1 VPALL
6 NREDERAVLNGLLED
21 LRSGR
26 GRVLVVRG
34 EAGVGKSALLEYVT
48 AAAADMR
55 VIPAAGVESEMEL
68 AFASLHQLCGPLLD
82 RLADLPAPQRD
93 ALQIAFGL
101 RAGAAPDRFLVG
113 LAVLTLLAEVAEDR
127 PLLCVLDDA
136 QWLDRA
142 SAQVLTFAARRL
154 LAEPVG
160 LIFAAREP
168 GEQFRGLA
176 ELEVRGLA
184 DKDARRLLRSVVG
197 FRLDERVLD
206 RILAETNGNPLALL
220 ELPQG
225 LGPAQLAGGFGLPG
239 ARAVPAWIVAG
250 FRRRLAALPADTRS
264 LMLIAAAEP
273 TGDPVLLWRAAGQLQ
288 IPAAAAEAAR
298 ADGLLQIGTRVRF
311 RHPLVRSAV
320 YSAASPAERR
330 AAHRAL
336 AEVTDRDRDPDRR
349 AWHLAAAAPG
359 ADDQVAAELERSAG
373 RAQARG
379 GMAAA
384 AAFLQRAAELTG
396 DPAPR
401 SERALAAAQASIQA
415 GALDTAPPLLE
426 IAMAGPLDEFQS
438 ARADWLHGQIA
449 FASGPDSDAPLL
461 LLKAAKRLEPL
472 NPDLARQTYVDAWQ
486 AAVFAGY
493 LAGAGDLLEVS
504 RAARSLPPPAHPPRP
519 VDLLLDGLALM
530 ITDGPAA
537 AAPVLRQAT
546 TAFASA
552 DIPVQESLQWGW
564 LARVAD
570 RAMWDGEGRRL
581 TVRQV
586 QLARDA
592 GALDQLPI
600 LLNMMAMDAV
610 WGGDFTAAAALT
622 AEAAGVC
629 EATGSR
635 LAPYAAMMLA
645 AYRGRDAEAT
655 PLIRA
660 AIDDGAA
667 TGQGVAVTYAHWAAA
682 ILGNGLG
689 RYADA
694 LAAARQATEHKHP
707 YVSVW
712 TLPELITAAARTGD
726 MGTAREAMDLLADRT
741 RAGGT
746 EEGLGVEARCRAL
759 LSAGK
764 AADECHREAIDQLSR
779 TGLRTE
785 LARAHLLYG
794 EWLRGA
800 DRRADARAQLRAAH
814 DMFTAIGMEAFAER
828 ARHELL
834 AAGETARTRSA
845 GPHDQLTPQETQIAR
860 LARGGLSNPEI
871 AAQLF
876 LSPRTVEYH
885 LRKVFT
891 KLDITSRRQ
900 LRQALP

>member
-1 VPALL
+1 
-6 NREDERAVLNGLLED
+6 
-21 LRSGR
+21 
-26 GRVLVVRG
+26 
-34 EAGVGKSALLEYVT
+34 
-48 AAAADMR
+48 
-55 VIPAAGVESEMEL
+55 
-68 AFASLHQLCGPLLD
+68 
-82 RLADLPAPQRD
+82 
-93 ALQIAFGL
+93 
-101 RAGAAPDRFLVG
+101 
-113 LAVLTLLAEVAEDR
+113 
-127 PLLCVLDDA
+127 
-136 QWLDRA
+136 
-142 SAQVLTFAARRL
+142 
-154 LAEPVG
+154 
-160 LIFAAREP
+160 
-168 GEQFRGLA
+168 
-176 ELEVRGLA
+176 
-184 DKDARRLLRSVVG
+184 
-197 FRLDERVLD
+197 
-206 RILAETNGNPLALL
+206 
-220 ELPQG
+220 
-225 LGPAQLAGGFGLPG
+225 
-239 ARAVPAWIVAG
+239 
-250 FRRRLAALPADTRS
+250 
-264 LMLIAAAEP
+264 MLIAAAEP
-273 TGDPVLLWRAAGQLQ
+273 TGDPVLLWRAAGQLEL
-288 IPAAAAEAAR
+288 PASAAEAAR

-694 LAAARQATEHKHP
+694 LAAARQAMEHKHP

-759 LSAGK
+759 LSAGQ

-800 DRRADARAQLRAAH
+800 DRRADARAQLRTAH

-834 AAGETARTRSA
+834 AAGETVRTRSA